1 MGQVI
6 GSRET
11 AEPWSWWAR
20 NRPSA
25 ELVHLDSAAAGRS
38 SEAVLRAVA
47 EHARREAQVGA
58 YVAEVHAGPVLDAG
72 RADLAVLLGVEPE
85 GLAFV
90 ESASAARSALL
101 AAWPWRDGDTVAVLP
116 GEWGPNLEAFAARG
130 LRVVGLPVKGADG
143 GGVLDLERLG
153 QALATAPPAVVH
165 LTQIASHRALVQPV
179 AQAGAICRAAGVPLW
194 VDAAQAL
201 GHVDTATGADVIYA
215 TSRKWLAGPRGVGV
229 LAVAAPYRDALRV
242 TRSAMAPD
250 DLPAVHH
257 LESHDA
263 HVAGRVGLCVAVAEH
278 LAAGPAAVRRRL
290 ADVGRWTREELAD
303 VPGWSVVGPVD
314 AGCAITALRPTG
326 GQDVALTR
334 ARLLGEHAI
343 LTTACLP
350 NRAPREMTTALLRIS
365 PHVDCRPEA
374 LAGLRSALL
383 AE

>member
-11 AEPWSWWAR
+11 AEPWLRWAR
-20 NRPSA
+20 DRPPA

-38 SEAVLRAVA
+38 SEAVLRAA
-47 EHARREAQVGA
+47 ADHARREAQVGA
-58 YVAEVHAGPVLDAG
+58 YIAEVEASPVLDAG
-72 RADLAVLLGVEPE
+72 RADLAALLGTEAD

-101 AAWPWRDGDTVAVLP
+101 AAWPWRAGDAVAVLP
-116 GEWGPNLEAFAARG
+116 GEWGPNLEAFAAHG
-130 LRVVGLPVKGADG
+130 LRAVGLPTDG
-143 GGVLDLERLG
+143 GGVVDLEGLG

-165 LTQIASHRALVQPV
+165 LTQVASHRALVQPV
-179 AQAGAICRAAGVPLW
+179 AEVAAICRAAGVPLW

-229 LAVAAPYRDALRV
+229 LAVAASYRDALRV
-242 TRSAMAPD
+242 TRSAMAPG
-250 DLPAVHH
+250 DLPVVHH

-263 HVAGRVGLCVAVAEH
+263 HIAGRVGLCVAVAEH
-278 LAAGPAAVRRRL
+278 LAVGPAAMRQRL
-290 ADVGRWTREELAD
+290 VDVGRWTREELAD
-303 VPGWSVVGPVD
+303 VPGWAVVSPAD

-326 GQDVALTR
+326 GQDVAVTR
-334 ARLLGEHAI
+334 ARLLGEYAI
-343 LTTACLP
+343 LTTACQP
-350 NRAPREMTTALLRIS
+350 ARAPREMTTALLRIS

-374 LAGLRSALL
+374 LTGVRAALL
-383 AE
+383 RG